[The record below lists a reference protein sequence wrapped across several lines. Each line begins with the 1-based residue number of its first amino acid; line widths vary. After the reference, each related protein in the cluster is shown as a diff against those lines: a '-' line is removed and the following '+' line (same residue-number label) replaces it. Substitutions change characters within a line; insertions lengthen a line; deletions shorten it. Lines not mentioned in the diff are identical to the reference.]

1 MINPVGYNKK
11 NGKIITCRVC
21 GAKKYRN
28 LSSIKH
34 ANGNFYC
41 GRVCQ
46 VKGTNNGFKNGHL
59 SFLTKDSIIKMS
71 KSKMGHIVSTKTRK
85 KISKNGRGKSRVSG
99 EKHYKWIKDRSKLKR
114 YNGSNEKRS
123 PIYKNWRYRV
133 AKRDH
138 YCCKINNKECF
149 GGIEVHNILS
159 WRDYPE
165 LRFNIN
171 NGITLCHAHHPR
183 KRAEEKRLIPIFKE
197 LVSVS
202 KG

>member
-21 GAKKYRN
+21 GAKKYR
-28 LSSIKH
+28 
-34 ANGNFYC
+34 
-41 GRVCQ
+41 
-46 VKGTNNGFKNGHL
+46 
-59 SFLTKDSIIKMS
+59 
-71 KSKMGHIVSTKTRK
+71 
-85 KISKNGRGKSRVSG
+85 
-99 EKHYKWIKDRSKLKR
+99 
-114 YNGSNEKRS
+114 
-123 PIYKNWRYRV
+123 
-133 AKRDH
+133 
-138 YCCKINNKECF
+138 
-149 GGIEVHNILS
+149 ILS